1 MKIRYK
7 ERFPF
12 AKWTQYLAN
21 GGGPSWGRQDIINK
35 FLLKPGL
42 KKSSGTQKI
51 ILTREKEKASK
62 LTWKKIKSYSEKLEW
77 QQWTQ
82 QWCSYCFTLQMPL
95 ENFQLHV
102 SFLKLTFYSESLLTS
117 P

>member
-1 MKIRYK
+1 MQIRYK

-62 LTWKKIKSYSEKLEW
+62 LTWKKIKSSSEKIE
-77 QQWTQ
+77 
-82 QWCSYCFTLQMPL
+82 
-95 ENFQLHV
+95 
-102 SFLKLTFYSESLLTS
+102 
-117 P
+117 